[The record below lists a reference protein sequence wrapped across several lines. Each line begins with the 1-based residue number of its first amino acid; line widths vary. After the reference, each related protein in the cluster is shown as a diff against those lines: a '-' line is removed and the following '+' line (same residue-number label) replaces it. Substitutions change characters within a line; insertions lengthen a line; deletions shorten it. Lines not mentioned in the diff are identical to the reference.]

1 MVHQIDGNISTL
13 GWLETLMKRI
23 LAFLFLCLAPFA
35 QPAAGAPLDPEAA
48 RQAAQGVVAEVLEAL
63 ANRDFQKL
71 ASFIGNDG
79 LIMSPYVFLDD
90 EDVRLSRAD
99 VERCAIDPQ
108 VRLWGY
114 KDGSGDPVEMTC
126 RRYFDEFVWNAD
138 YRKADEVLYNEPRQ
152 RGNEINNNHAFVPDS
167 IVVELHIRPQ
177 STDAP
182 MNWKSL
188 RLIFSDQGLSLIAV
202 TRDVWTI

>member
-1 MVHQIDGNISTL
+1 
-13 GWLETLMKRI
+13 MKRI
-23 LAFLFLCLAPFA
+23 LAFLFLCLALFA
-35 QPAAGAPLDPEAA
+35 QPAAAAPSEAEAA
-48 RQAAQGVVAEVLEAL
+48 RQAAQGVVAEVLGAL

-71 ASFIGNDG
+71 ASFVGSEG
-79 LIMSPYVFLDD
+79 LIVSPYVFLDD
-90 EDVRLSRAD
+90 NDVRLSRAD
-99 VERCAIDPQ
+99 VERCATDPQ
-108 VRLWGY
+108 MRLWGY
-114 KDGSGDPVEMTC
+114 KDGSGDPVETTC

-152 RGNEINNNHAFVPDS
+152 RGNEINNNHAAAPDG

-177 STDAP
+177 GAHAP

-188 RLIFSDQGLSLIAV
+188 RLIFRKSDQGLSLIAF